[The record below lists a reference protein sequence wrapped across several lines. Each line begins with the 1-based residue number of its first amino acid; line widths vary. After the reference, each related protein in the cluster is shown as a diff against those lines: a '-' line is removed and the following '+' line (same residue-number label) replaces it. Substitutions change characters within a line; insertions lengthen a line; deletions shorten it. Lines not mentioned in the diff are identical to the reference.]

1 MPYPKQ
7 TKTFSYIPPVAS
19 DEKEKQPEPVAKIE
33 TEPEKQAEE
42 KAPSKNKQPA
52 TDVKPVKE
60 SRSKSK

>member
-42 KAPSKNKQPA
+42 KAPSKNKLPVTKKA
-52 TDVKPVKE
+52 TGRGD
-60 SRSKSK
+60 KSK